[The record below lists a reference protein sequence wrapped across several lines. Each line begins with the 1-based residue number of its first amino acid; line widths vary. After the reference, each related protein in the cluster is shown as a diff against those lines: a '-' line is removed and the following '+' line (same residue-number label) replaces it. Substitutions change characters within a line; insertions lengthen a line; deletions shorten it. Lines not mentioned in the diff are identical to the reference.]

1 MPDTPHGLLAII
13 QAVWAQLLALVALI
27 VWLVRGE
34 ARTKAN
40 AAEIRRLW
48 RQREEDLRAH
58 KEARD
63 TTNAMLDE
71 VRRDIKTLLARRD

>member
-13 QAVWAQLLALVALI
+13 QAV
-27 VWLVRGE
+27 
-34 ARTKAN
+34 
-40 AAEIRRLW
+40 W

-63 TTNAMLDE
+63 TTNEMLNE